1 MHFKMAS
8 VKWWPFYLSLNV
20 FNQLNHLA
28 VQPCLWLIGE
38 RFTKHISY
46 VYFLLFLWI
55 DIFVLVVGEQGKS
68 EGFDSCGGVAEKTQI
83 SHHRWT
89 LLLIATTINKVLQ
102 SLLNFHRSVNKPSW
116 FGKTTILVIFRSPD
130 GRHEMKAIVPGIH
143 YPFVLKWF
151 DHQINDLP

>member
-1 MHFKMAS
+1 MEKIHRDFFSRSMLKNFKKFPKNS
-8 VKWWPFYLSLNV
+8 NLQILK
-20 FNQLNHLA
+20 
-28 VQPCLWLIGE
+28 
-38 RFTKHISY
+38 K
-46 VYFLLFLWI
+46 
-55 DIFVLVVGEQGKS
+55 QGKS

-102 SLLNFHRSVNKPSW
+102 SLLNFHRSVNQPSW
-116 FGKTTILVIFRSPD
+116 FGKTTILVILRSPD
-130 GRHEMKAIVPGIH
+130 GGHLANNPDIAHPPLKIISYQINPAEMKAIVPGIH